1 MTVTAQK
8 SPDVHSEQAA
18 ERNLHTAIPKPAF
31 VDYERSL
38 RVIGFFVLRL
48 FGYIQSCQRCDF
60 SGDTDNKH
68 VPHLLKQTSFY
79 SANRG
84 DHVSQGRTYLNHLS
98 LDQFSLQLIPPQQL
112 CWPLRYVKLLLTRLG
127 PLLASRQQGTELT
140 ALPSGS
146 SCRPV
151 GDRKAVDRSSRSRV
165 KLVTREGSSSH
176 LHRAKSEKPL

>member
-31 VDYERSL
+31 VDYESSL
-38 RVIGFFVLRL
+38 RVIGFFVLCL

-112 CWPLRYVKLLLTRLG
+112 CWPLRY
-127 PLLASRQQGTELT
+127 ASDLPGASAGRQAAGDRADRPAQRQQLQT
-140 ALPSGS
+140 
-146 SCRPV
+146 CW
-151 GDRKAVDRSSRSRV
+151 
-165 KLVTREGSSSH
+165 
-176 LHRAKSEKPL
+176 